1 MDFQPIL
8 FALVI
13 FGALLVL
20 AAVLWSG
27 FHAEGDVRRDAAD
40 RAFKRVPPVEPVVL
54 AKLELQPIDLEPL
67 VIAAIGRWTG
77 APRRWVL
84 GRTDDATVSAD
95 GDALTSA
102 IDGLVRIIL
111 RGTDPGDAID
121 VSIERDGDRVT
132 VVLAGG
138 ARVSRPFEAAVVPA
152 LHRAVVRAHSG
163 SISETR
169 VSGRRFYRLQLPVAG
184 HLVRTA

>member
-1 MDFQPIL
+1 M
-8 FALVI
+8 
-13 FGALLVL
+13 VL
-20 AAVLWSG
+20 TAVLWRG
-27 FHAEGDVRRDAAD
+27 LHAESDLRRDTVD
-40 RAFKRVPPVEPVVL
+40 RAPERVPPDDPVVL
-54 AKLELQPIDLEPL
+54 ARLELQPIDLEPL

-121 VSIERDGDRVT
+121 VCIERDGDRVT
-132 VVLAGG
+132 VVLAGRE
-138 ARVSRPFEAAVVPA
+138 RVSRPFEAAVVPA

-169 VSGRRFYRLQLPVAG
+169 VAGRRFYRLQLPVAG